1 MRGIL
6 LGGGKSRR
14 MGKKKQWLPFDE
26 KPILLHT
33 YRELCAISNDV
44 VIVANDPE
52 DTARC
57 ASYGLPTV
65 QDVFPGQGP
74 LAGLHSGL
82 QGLEPDDCAVLVGCD
97 LPFARADLFRDLI
110 DELLSDPLLDAVV
123 PQDAEGRL
131 YPVCAAYR
139 ARVRDTAEAFLQRDD
154 NALRHFLGMLH
165 VRYLPTE
172 RWSDLTHSPF
182 FNMNT
187 PEDYDLACTLWKKE
201 GNSE

>member
-6 LGGGKSRR
+6 LSGGMSRR
-14 MGKKKQWLPFDE
+14 MGRKKQWLFLSE
-26 KPILLHT
+26 MPILLHT
-33 YRELCAISNDV
+33 VREICAISNDV

-57 ASYGLPTV
+57 ASYDLSTV
-65 QDVFPGQGP
+65 QDCFPGQGP
-74 LAGLHSGL
+74 LAGLHAGL
-82 QGLEPDDCAVLVGCD
+82 QGLPPDASAILVGCD
-97 LPFARADLFRDLI
+97 LPFARADLFRDLL
-110 DELLSDPLLDAVV
+110 DELLSDPRLDAVV

-139 ARVRDTAEAFLQRDD
+139 ARVRDTAEAFLQRND

-172 RWSDLTHSPF
+172 RWSRLQPSPF

-187 PEDYDLACTLWKKE
+187 PDDYELACTLWRKE